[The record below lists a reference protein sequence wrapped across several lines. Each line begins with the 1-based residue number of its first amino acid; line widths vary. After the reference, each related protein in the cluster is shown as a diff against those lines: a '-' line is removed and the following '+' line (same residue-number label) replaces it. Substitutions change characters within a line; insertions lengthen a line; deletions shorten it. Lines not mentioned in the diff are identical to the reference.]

1 MKKVDIEA
9 IIASAEAKE
18 AQRAIDMPDEKS
30 AILAMWA
37 AYERLREL
45 GWREAMYCPKDGS
58 MFSVIESGS
67 TGIHTCNYEGEWPTG
82 KYWLYDGD
90 IWPSHPVL
98 FRPQTLEEKR
108 KK

>member
-1 MKKVDIEA
+1 MLPRVDIEA

-37 AYERLREL
+37 AYQRLREL

-58 MFSVIESGS
+58 FFDVVEPGS
-67 TGIHTCNYEGEWPTG
+67 TGIHACQYWGEWPTG
-82 KYWLYDGD
+82 HYMIHDGD
-90 IWPSHPVL
+90 IWPSHPAL
-98 FRPQTLEEKR
+98 FRPQITKEPA
-108 KK
+108 